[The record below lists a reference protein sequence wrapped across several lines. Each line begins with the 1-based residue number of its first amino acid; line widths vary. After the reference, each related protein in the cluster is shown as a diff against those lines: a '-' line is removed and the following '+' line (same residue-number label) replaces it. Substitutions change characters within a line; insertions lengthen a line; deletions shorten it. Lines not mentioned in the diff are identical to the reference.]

1 MNGMRGRV
9 VFLTSVMALAGLC
22 FADDPAP
29 SGPPPATE
37 AAGAPAKDPRPLVRL
52 IVRNDFKPEDKFFA
66 QLVEGRLVSDL
77 ADMETFRTGAR
88 DVADAD
94 YILNISIRDI
104 SYNAST
110 VYSTSKDADAGSSPQ
125 ATDQALLSVDL
136 YYTLEDRQGK
146 MVQEAKLTTSAS
158 HEIEISS
165 EHTANILKEEMID
178 RAAQRLERV
187 IRKKIKKK

>member
-1 MNGMRGRV
+1 M
-9 VFLTSVMALAGLC
+9 
-22 FADDPAP
+22 
-29 SGPPPATE
+29 
-37 AAGAPAKDPRPLVRL
+37 RL
-52 IVRNDFKPEDKFFA
+52 IVRNDYKPEDKFFA

-94 YILNISIRDI
+94 YILNISIRNI